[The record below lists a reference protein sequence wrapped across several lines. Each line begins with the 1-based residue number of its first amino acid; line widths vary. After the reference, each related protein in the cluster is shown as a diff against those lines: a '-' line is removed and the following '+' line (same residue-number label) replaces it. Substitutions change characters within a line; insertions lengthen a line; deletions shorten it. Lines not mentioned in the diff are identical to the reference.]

1 MAQEYIELH
10 GARENSLKNVSLKI
24 PKRKIT
30 AFTGVS
36 GSGKSSIVFDTI
48 VIEHHMGI
56 IANADWIIDPGP
68 EGGHRGGEVIFE
80 GTPRD
85 LLKAKQSSTGRYL
98 RERRS
103 QPEGPHGVGAAR
115 VWTYLEKSAHEADRE
130 EDSAICRTRTSSSM
144 T

>member
-68 EGGHRGGEVIFE
+68 EGGHRGGE
-80 GTPRD
+80 R
-85 LLKAKQSSTGRYL
+85 LSSRA
-98 RERRS
+98 
-103 QPEGPHGVGAAR
+103 PHGI
-115 VWTYLEKSAHEADRE
+115 S
-130 EDSAICRTRTSSSM
+130 
-144 T
+144 